1 MLKSNRKVLAVI
13 GAGPKGIATAVK
25 AKVLEEFGL
34 PVDQV
39 ILIEKHNVAANW
51 SGDFGYTNGEMKLGT
66 SPEKDVVFPMETDVT
81 DKHLNDRIKQR
92 LLHFT
97 WMSYLVQTN
106 RFSDWVDRGR
116 PAPCHISWTNY
127 LRWVSAQLAPQVS
140 IVSSEVLK
148 IDLNAAKN
156 KWELKLVNTDGNADH
171 YVLHADRLML
181 TGPGQTRMDFLNG
194 QPMPEKTYDLESFWS
209 AMKKKT
215 FNKTGRLAIVGA
227 GENAA
232 SALLALSQYAP
243 NLRVDIISPKGFIS
257 TRAESYYENQMYSQ
271 PERNEWENLQVKDRI
286 DFIERTDLGV
296 FSTHAMSILNEQIRH
311 QIIAGRV
318 ISLEPK
324 NSGLV
329 LKLSYGAKETE
340 REYDQVILASGFDQM
355 ATLRKFLTPL
365 ALQHLEHALGEPL
378 TQTKISE
385 SIQPDLSVGGLS
397 PTLHLPML
405 AGLMQGPGFANL
417 SCLGRLSDRIV
428 TLPTMQNL
436 QSTLPTPQRLTL
448 MDGTL

>member
-1 MLKSNRKVLAVI
+1 MLKSNRKTLAVI

-39 ILIEKHNVAANW
+39 ILIEKHTVAANW
-51 SGDFGYTNGEMKLGT
+51 SGEFGYTNGEMKLGT
-66 SPEKDVVFPMETDVT
+66 SPEKDVVFPMEIDVA
-81 DKHLNDRIKQR
+81 DKILNERIKQR
-92 LLHFT
+92 LMHFT

-127 LRWVSAQLAPQVS
+127 LRWVSAQLLPQIF
-140 IVSSEVLK
+140 IVSAEVLK
-148 IDLNAAKN
+148 IDLNATKD
-156 KWELKLVNTDGNADH
+156 KWELKLVQTDGNADH
-171 YVLHADRLML
+171 YTLQADRLML

-194 QPMPEKTYDLESFWS
+194 QPMPEKTYDLESFWG
-209 AMKKKT
+209 ALKDKT
-215 FNKTGRLAIVGA
+215 FQSTGRLAIVGA

-243 NLRVDIISPKGFIS
+243 NMRVDIISPKGFIS

-271 PERNEWENLQVKDRI
+271 PERNDWDKLQVKDRI

-311 QIIAGRV
+311 QIIPGRV
-318 ISLEPK
+318 TSLAPK
-324 NSGLV
+324 NGALSLT
-329 LKLSYGAKETE
+329 LSYGLRDSE

-355 ATLRKFLTPL
+355 STLRKFLTPS
-365 ALQHLEHALGEPL
+365 ALDHLEHALGEPL

-385 SIQPDLSVGGLS
+385 SIQADLSVGGLF

-428 TLPTMQNL
+428 TLPTNERL
-436 QSTLPTPQRLTL
+436 QHTQPKSQRLTL